1 MTAAPSGAGGTGA
14 AGGPAGARLRILI
27 IEDVDADYRL
37 LVRHLQREGR
47 AVDCRQVSGVAA
59 LGQALA
65 DGGWQLVLADHQ
77 LPGFDFD
84 SQLARLREALPE
96 VPVILVSGTIGEER
110 AVDLLR
116 LGIADFVLKDRLARL
131 GPAIDRCLDDQRRRA
146 EARAAA
152 QALAEGEA
160 FSRAVLESLGDG
172 LFVAQDGRLVFCN
185 PALPAMLGL
194 DAATLCAQPLD
205 TLASPA
211 TRARWVAACTPA
223 GADAGAGAGSAAGGA
238 GAPGRADDEDDAA
251 AGAADGGTIAL
262 LRHDGQPLWLGLRRT
277 PFVHRGRPAVLGL
290 LRDMTEP
297 RRIVAELERHRHDL
311 EALVEERTHRAEA
324 ANRAKSAF
332 LANMSHEIR
341 TPLNAL
347 MGMVHLLRGEVS
359 EPVAAQRLRVV
370 DEAANHLL
378 HLLDEVLDLSRIES
392 GKLRLEAIDF
402 ALDALIDRSLAL
414 VEGQAR
420 GKGLALR
427 RDGAV
432 PAGLVLRGDP
442 TRLSQALL
450 NLLGN
455 AVKFTERGEVRLA
468 CAVTPEPGEP
478 ARCRVALTVHDSGIG
493 IAPERQAHIFSAFEQ
508 ADGSTTRRYGGSGLG
523 LAITRHLAGLMGGE
537 VRVSS
542 RPGHGSAFTFSAVLD
557 LAPAGA
563 PAEAL
568 PPGAP
573 RTDGEPG
580 RSDASGPASGAAT
593 GLHRA
598 GRDAGPEAGSFVAPP
613 GFDACGVPLADPSAA
628 AASNGDAPDDVAAR
642 LRRRHG
648 GRRLLLVED
657 NAVNQLLT
665 CELLH
670 AVGLEVDA
678 VEDGLAALRLAAERD
693 YALVLMDVQM
703 PGLDGL
709 QATRAMRRLPRIA
722 ARPIIAMTANAFRED
737 REACLAAGMNDHI
750 GKPVR
755 PRTLYEVLLHW
766 LDLGEAPASTAT
778 EPAAQG

>member
-1 MTAAPSGAGGTGA
+1 M
-14 AGGPAGARLRILI
+14 
-27 IEDVDADYRL
+27 
-37 LVRHLQREGR
+37 RHLQREGR

-160 FSRAVLESLGDG
+160 FS
-172 LFVAQDGRLVFCN
+172 
-185 PALPAMLGL
+185 
-194 DAATLCAQPLD
+194 
-205 TLASPA
+205 
-211 TRARWVAACTPA
+211 
-223 GADAGAGAGSAAGGA
+223 
-238 GAPGRADDEDDAA
+238 
-251 AGAADGGTIAL
+251 
-262 LRHDGQPLWLGLRRT
+262 RHDGQPLWLGLRRT

-573 RTDGEPG
+573 RPPACA
-580 RSDASGPASGAAT
+580 DAT
-593 GLHRA
+593 
-598 GRDAGPEAGSFVAPP
+598 
-613 GFDACGVPLADPSAA
+613 AA
-628 AASNGDAPDDVAAR
+628 AACCWSR
-642 LRRRHG
+642 
-648 GRRLLLVED
+648 
-657 NAVNQLLT
+657 T
-665 CELLH
+665 
-670 AVGLEVDA
+670 
-678 VEDGLAALRLAAERD
+678 
-693 YALVLMDVQM
+693 
-703 PGLDGL
+703 
-709 QATRAMRRLPRIA
+709 TR
-722 ARPIIAMTANAFRED
+722 
-737 REACLAAGMNDHI
+737 
-750 GKPVR
+750 
-755 PRTLYEVLLHW
+755 
-766 LDLGEAPASTAT
+766 STSC
-778 EPAAQG
+778 